1 MVWFNSDHD
10 VVKKSRRMPI
20 KVLNLAYAPNQEF
33 ASFELFHFVINDY
46 CNLLNLKKDLIV
58 IFSQ

>member
-10 VVKKSRRMPI
+10 VVKKSLRMPI

-33 ASFELFHFVINDY
+33 ASFELFHFVIDDY
-46 CNLLNLKKDLIV
+46 CNLL
-58 IFSQ
+58 S